1 MKELNCIKSHALE
14 TTWENPSI
22 AEMRY
27 EIREIVSIAKLLEVE
42 GLNVTWENI
51 GDPIHRGYQV
61 PQWVRSILV
70 KALNHDES
78 YAYVPSQGHLKT
90 RQFLANRTNQRG
102 GVRITA
108 EDILFFNGLGDGIS
122 TLYQC
127 LHPKS
132 RVLIPSPV
140 YTTHGAF
147 ERFHAPNNSAY
158 TYQLDP
164 LKAWKPDLNDIERK
178 LSSHPDII
186 AILLVNPD
194 NPTGTVQDRDVMLNL
209 SAIAKKYNVCLIVDE
224 VYAQVVWGKKH
235 SYLSEVCN
243 SVPAISLQ
251 GISKDLPWPGA
262 RCGWMEFYNRNNNQ
276 KFNNL
281 VEALIRMKTMEV
293 CSTAL
298 PQVVIPEIMSHAKY
312 NEHLSSKNKHLKVRA
327 EQLQESLRNSTGLIP
342 NRSDG
347 SLFGMLVMDANCFP
361 NVSLPPIDNK
371 YFRLLEPHLKNAS
384 LDRIFTYYLLASTGI
399 CAVPLSSFHTRWQ
412 GIRLTLLEQN
422 ESKFLIMCS
431 KIQQAYKRFYRY
443 NVEPKVRPLE
453 STGK

>member
-1 MKELNCIKSHALE
+1 MKKLNYINSHLPQ
-14 TTWENPSI
+14 TPWENPSI

-27 EIREIVSIAKLLEVE
+27 EIREIVAIAKQLETN
-42 GLNVTWENI
+42 GLKVTWENI
-51 GDPIHRGYQV
+51 GDPIHRGHQV
-61 PQWVRSILV
+61 PQWIRSILME
-70 KALNHDES
+70 ALNYNES

-90 RQFLANRTNQRG
+90 REYLADRTNQRG
-102 GVRITA
+102 GVKITA
-108 EDILFFNGLGDGIS
+108 DDILFFNGLGDGIS

-164 LKAWKPDLNDIERK
+164 LKGWKPDLNDIEHK
-178 LSSHPDII
+178 LSKYPEII

-194 NPTGTVQDRDVMLNL
+194 NPTGTVQDREVMLSL
-209 SAIAKKYNVCLIVDE
+209 STIAQKHNVCLIVDE

-235 SYLSEVCN
+235 SYLSEVCKR
-243 SVPAISLQ
+243 VPAISLQ

-262 RCGWMEFYNRNNNQ
+262 RCGWMEFYNRNINP
-276 KFNNL
+276 KFDNL

-293 CSTAL
+293 CSTSL
-298 PQVVIPEIMSHAKY
+298 PQLVIPEIMSHENY
-312 NEHLSSKNKHLKVRA
+312 NGHLLSRTEHLKLRA
-327 EQLQESLRNSTGLIP
+327 QQLQQSLNNTAGLIP

-347 SLFGMLVMDANCFP
+347 SLFGMLIMDQNCFSK
-361 NVSLPPIDNK
+361 VSLPPIDNK
-371 YFRLLEPHLKNAS
+371 YFCLLEPHLKNAS
-384 LDRIFTYYLLASTGI
+384 LDRMFTYYLLASTGI
-399 CAVPLSSFHTRWQ
+399 CTVPLSSFHTHWQ
-412 GIRLTLLEQN
+412 GIRLTLLEKD
-422 ESKFLIMCS
+422 EPSFLWMCK
-431 KIQQAYKRFYRY
+431 KIQQAYERFYRY
-443 NVEPKVRPLE
+443 NTKAKYSKLE